1 MNEKE
6 ESRIRS
12 DEGENGIS
20 LQKSDDENTR
30 LVSVL
35 QTVPTLPVSTAPNK
49 RSVKEKVTKKAS
61 ADEQLQLS
69 SVPIGLG
76 QKQVSSEIPHRQ
88 STTVSIPPAT
98 SIHAIF
104 TSIRLLLRLL
114 NFINLSAD
122 PSGNVAEVRGLNLGT
137 ELIPRV
143 SSMVFLSKTK

>member
-88 STTVSIPPAT
+88 STTVSISPPAT
-98 SIHAIF
+98 GIHAIF
-104 TSIRLLLRLL
+104 TSIRLLLRL
-114 NFINLSAD
+114 FEIHQ
-122 PSGNVAEVRGLNLGT
+122 
-137 ELIPRV
+137 LISR
-143 SSMVFLSKTK
+143 FFW